1 MTKTNTRFAF
11 LVLAL
16 LISACQKDE
25 SPAWLYRPDPVTS
38 VEMRFIPVNNAD
50 TTVVFF
56 AEDITGEW
64 DNLSFDTYPSLDT
77 NATYTFV
84 ISAFGSENN
93 SRNYSVPGTMH
104 QYFLEDSA
112 CDWSFEF
119 ENDVNGNP
127 IGSLG
132 QVFTGGPSSG
142 TLKIIH
148 RFEPDK
154 FAEGVSEGDITNAG
168 GETDFEL
175 TFNVTIE

>member
-64 DNLSFDTYPSLDT
+64 DNLSFDTY
-77 NATYTFV
+77 
-84 ISAFGSENN
+84 
-93 SRNYSVPGTMH
+93 
-104 QYFLEDSA
+104 
-112 CDWSFEF
+112 SF
-119 ENDVNGNP
+119 
-127 IGSLG
+127 
-132 QVFTGGPSSG
+132 T
-142 TLKIIH
+142 
-148 RFEPDK
+148 
-154 FAEGVSEGDITNAG
+154 
-168 GETDFEL
+168 
-175 TFNVTIE
+175 